1 MKSAVS
7 AEERQRFRMK
17 KMFFLLLIATLALP
31 GFAKGKKDDG
41 KPDYLLVDPE
51 TAKIFPKVEEPLT
64 LQRGLQDDVF
74 FVKEGKLTPAILSF
88 KVLNRNNLE
97 VISLDEWFQE
107 ERNNIRISIAPLKRR
122 GEKLEDLAW
131 KQIWPAGKKEK
142 NPKRQPVALA
152 PGNYLMLDVPAEIL
166 LAEPLKKVERRLAV
180 KVELNLRSAKADPL
194 VFEVRLRKKQG
205 RVKELIFAD

>member
-1 MKSAVS
+1 
-7 AEERQRFRMK
+7 MK

-64 LQRGLQDDVF
+64 LQRGLLDDVF

-107 ERNNIRISIAPLKRR
+107 ERNNIRISIAPLKRS

-152 PGNYLMLDVPAEIL
+152 PGNYLMLDVPAKIL
-166 LAEPLKKVERRLAV
+166 LTEPLKKVERRLAV

>member
-1 MKSAVS
+1 
-7 AEERQRFRMK
+7 MK

-41 KPDYLLVDPE
+41 KPDYLLLDPE

-166 LAEPLKKVERRLAV
+166 LTEPLKKVERRLAV

-205 RVKELIFAD
+205 RAKRFYRQIHDSTNTIYRSIF

>member
-1 MKSAVS
+1 
-7 AEERQRFRMK
+7 MK

-41 KPDYLLVDPE
+41 KPDYVLVDPE

-64 LQRGLQDDVF
+64 LQRGLQNDVF

-107 ERNNIRISIAPLKRR
+107 ERNNIRISIAPVNRR
-122 GEKLEDLAW
+122 GEKMENLAW

-142 NPKRQPVALA
+142 DPKRQPVALA
-152 PGNYLMLDVPAEIL
+152 PGNHLMLDVPAEIL
-166 LAEPLKKVERRLAV
+166 LTEPLKKVERRLAV
-180 KVELNLRSAKADPL
+180 KVELNLRSVKAEPL
-194 VFEVRLRKKQG
+194 VFEIRLRKKQG

>member
-7 AEERQRFRMK
+7 AEERQHFRMK

-41 KPDYLLVDPE
+41 KPDYVLVDPE

-64 LQRGLQDDVF
+64 LQRGLQNDVF

-107 ERNNIRISIAPLKRR
+107 ERNNIRISIAPVNRR
-122 GEKLEDLAW
+122 GEKMENLAW

-142 NPKRQPVALA
+142 DPKRQPVALA
-152 PGNYLMLDVPAEIL
+152 PGNHLMLDVPAEIL
-166 LAEPLKKVERRLAV
+166 LTEPLKKVERRLAV
-180 KVELNLRSAKADPL
+180 KVELNLRSVKAEPL
-194 VFEVRLRKKQG
+194 VFEIRLRKKQG

>member
-1 MKSAVS
+1 
-7 AEERQRFRMK
+7 MK

-31 GFAKGKKDDG
+31 GFAKGKKDEG

-64 LQRGLQDDVF
+64 LQRGLLDDVF

-107 ERNNIRISIAPLKRR
+107 ERNNIRISIAPLKRS

-152 PGNYLMLDVPAEIL
+152 PGNYLMLDVPAKIL
-166 LAEPLKKVERRLAV
+166 LTEPLKKVERRLAV
-180 KVELNLRSAKADPL
+180 KVELNLRSAKAEPL

>member
-7 AEERQRFRMK
+7 AEERQHFRMK

-41 KPDYLLVDPE
+41 KPDYLLLDPE

-166 LAEPLKKVERRLAV
+166 LTEPLKKVERRLAV

>member
-1 MKSAVS
+1 
-7 AEERQRFRMK
+7 MK

-41 KPDYLLVDPE
+41 KPDYVLVDPE

-64 LQRGLQDDVF
+64 LQRGLQNDVF

-107 ERNNIRISIAPLKRR
+107 ERNNIRISIAPVNRR
-122 GEKLEDLAW
+122 GEKMENLAW

-142 NPKRQPVALA
+142 DPKRQPVALA
-152 PGNYLMLDVPAEIL
+152 PGNHLMLDVPAEIL
-166 LAEPLKKVERRLAV
+166 LTEPLKKVERRLAV

>member
-1 MKSAVS
+1 
-7 AEERQRFRMK
+7 MK

-31 GFAKGKKDDG
+31 GFAKGKKDDS

-166 LAEPLKKVERRLAV
+166 LTEPLKKVERRLAV

>member
-1 MKSAVS
+1 
-7 AEERQRFRMK
+7 MK

-64 LQRGLQDDVF
+64 LQRGLLDDVF

-107 ERNNIRISIAPLKRR
+107 ERNNIRISIAPLKRH

-152 PGNYLMLDVPAEIL
+152 PGNYLMLDVPAKIL
-166 LAEPLKKVERRLAV
+166 LTEPLKKVERRLAV
-180 KVELNLRSAKADPL
+180 KVELNLRSAKAEPL